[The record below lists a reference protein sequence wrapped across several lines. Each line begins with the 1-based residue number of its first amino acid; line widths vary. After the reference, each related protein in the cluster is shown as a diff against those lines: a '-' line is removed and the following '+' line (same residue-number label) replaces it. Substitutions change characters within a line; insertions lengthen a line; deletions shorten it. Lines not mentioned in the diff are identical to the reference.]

1 MNKNKET
8 NQVLVYILA
17 VIGIAF
23 TFTVMSSI
31 ATQYL
36 AKSFNY
42 SSSLGETILFEFY
55 NPFNWIFWSITY
67 QSYYPEFFKEFYMY
81 IGAGIIL
88 SFFIFIFI
96 KLIFLRK
103 SKAIKDLHGS
113 AHWATID
120 EIKQMGILDKD
131 KGVYIG
137 GYQHKNSLEY
147 LRHNGP
153 EHTIVFAPTRS
164 GKGVGLVIP
173 TLLTWEESI
182 LVIDIKGELWAMTAG
197 WRKKYAKNKVLKFDA
212 TCIDGTG
219 VRFNILEEIRLNTI
233 YEVKDAQNI
242 AINLIFKGETAP
254 KNPPPGNSAYFKSEA
269 SSFLTATILYAL
281 HSANNELKPCPS
293 ITDLYKFINNPELT
307 IDELLEEMLDCELN
321 IHLDTLDIIKSIARA
336 MKNKA
341 SQELSGVIG
350 SATEVLNLYIDPII
364 AKNIQKSEFR
374 ITDLMNYDNP
384 VSLYIIIPPSDI
396 DRLKPLNNLIINQI
410 FKTLTRESLKFENG
424 QSKKNYKHRLLFVG
438 DEFTS
443 TGKLGVVEEQLPYM
457 AGFGIKSYIIIQDLP
472 QLHSIY
478 GKDESIISNCHNR
491 IAFTPNKLE
500 TAKALSEMSGITT
513 VIKKSITSS
522 GNRTAVL
529 LGNVSETLQEVQRPL
544 ITPDEVMRLTPAK
557 KDKSGEKILEA
568 GDMLIFIS
576 GESPIYGK
584 QILFFKDPVFL
595 ERSKVTLDTKTSDIT
610 K

>member
-67 QSYYPEFFKEFYMY
+67 QSYYPEFFKNFYMY
-81 IGAGIIL
+81 ATAGIII
-88 SFFIFIFI
+88 SFFVFILI

-113 AHWATID
+113 AHWATFN
-120 EIKQMGILDKD
+120 EIKKMGILGREQ
-131 KGVYIG
+131 GVYIG
-137 GYQHKNSLEY
+137 GYKNKNDIEY

-173 TLLTWEESI
+173 TLLSWEESCLI
-182 LVIDIKGELWAMTAG
+182 FDIKGELWALTAG
-197 WRKKYAKNKVLKFDA
+197 WRKQYAKNKVLKFDP
-212 TCIDGTG
+212 TCTDGTG

-233 YEVKDAQNI
+233 HEVKDTQNI
-242 AINLIFKGETAP
+242 AINLIFKGETP
-254 KNPPPGNSAYFKSEA
+254 PQNPSLGNSAYFKSEA
-269 SSFLTATILYAL
+269 TSFLTAIILYAL

-293 ITDLYKFINNPELT
+293 IPDIYKFINNPELT
-307 IDELLEEMLDCELN
+307 IDELLEEMLDCEIN
-321 IHLDTLDIIKSIARA
+321 IQIDTIDIIKSIARS

-341 SQELSGVIG
+341 TQELSGVIG

-364 AKNIQKSEFR
+364 AKNIEKSEFR
-374 ITDLMNYDNP
+374 ISDLMNYDSP
-384 VSLYIIIPPSDI
+384 VSLYIIIPPGDK
-396 DRLKPLNNLIINQI
+396 DRLRPLNNLIVNQI
-410 FKTLTRESLKFENG
+410 FKTLTRDSLQFENG
-424 QSKKNYKHRLLFVG
+424 QNRKNYKHRLLFMA
-438 DEFTS
+438 DEFTAV
-443 TGKLGVVEEQLPYM
+443 GKLGVIEEQLAFI
-457 AGFGIKSYIIIQDLP
+457 AGYGIKAYIIIQDLP
-472 QLHSIY
+472 QLHNLY

-491 IAFTPNKLE
+491 VAFAPNKIE
-500 TAKALSEMSGITT
+500 TADALSRMSGITT

-544 ITPDEVMRLTPAK
+544 MTADEVLRIKPAK
-557 KDKSGEKILEA
+557 KDKQGNIIEP

-576 GESPIYGK
+576 GESPIYGR

-595 ERSKVTLDTKTSDIT
+595 ERSKVTLDIKTSDIT